1 MTPERA
7 RRVAWVAASI
17 MPHEPAVRAWLARS
31 RFPPDQIDDFVQEA
45 YCKLSAMT
53 SVEHIQRPDSYF
65 FQVIRSLVADKIR
78 QSRIVSIETVTEID
92 LLPVSSD
99 EPSPERIVSAR
110 RELAEV
116 LDLIAA
122 LPGRC
127 RRVFE
132 LRKIEGVSQREI
144 ATRLGITETMVEN
157 DVVKGMRIIS
167 SALRKGARTEISRR
181 RPRDH
186 GEPRNRRRD

>member
-7 RRVAWVAASI
+7 RRVAWVASSI
-17 MPHEPAVRAWLARS
+17 MRHEPAVRAWLARS
-31 RFPPDQIDDFVQEA
+31 RFPPDQIDDFIQEA
-45 YCKLSAMT
+45 YCKLSGLA
-53 SVEHIQRPDSYF
+53 SVDHILRPDSYF
-65 FQVIRSLVADKIR
+65 FQVVRSLVADKIR

-92 LLPVSSD
+92 LLPVSLD

-116 LDLIAA
+116 LRLIAA

-127 RRVFE
+127 RKVFE
-132 LRKIEGVSQREI
+132 LRKIEGVSQKDI
-144 ATRLGITETMVEN
+144 AARLGITETMVEN

-167 SALRKGARTEISRR
+167 ATLRKGGGAANSSL
-181 RPRDH
+181 RPRGH
-186 GEPRNRRRD
+186 GEPRIRRRD

>member
-7 RRVAWVAASI
+7 RRIAWVAASI
-17 MPHEPAVRAWLARS
+17 MPHEPAVRSWLARS

-45 YCKLSAMT
+45 YCKLSALA

-65 FQVIRSLVADKIR
+65 FQIVRSLVADKIR
-78 QSRIVSIETVTEID
+78 QSRIVSIESVTEID

-127 RRVFE
+127 RKVFE
-132 LRKIEGVSQREI
+132 LRKIQGVSQKEI
-144 ATRLGITETMVEN
+144 AKRLGITETMVEN

-167 SALRKGARTEISRR
+167 AALRKGADPGHTSRR
-181 RPRDH
+181 SRDY